1 MKRTDRFSKV
11 FSILSRDWGV
21 TLGIF
26 FAILVSLIV
35 LRSIAPFVFPLYFI
49 FIVGS
54 TIAFFV
60 ISMIE
65 FDILA
70 IFSPIFYI
78 GSLAFLVL
86 PIIFGQVTRGAVRWI
101 PLGPISL
108 QPAEIVRPFLLL
120 FFSFY
125 VHAEPMTAP
134 RFVKTLA
141 LMAVPLFLIL
151 FQPSLGVTILTTFAF
166 LGILFTVP
174 YTKRL
179 ILPGILVILLVSPL
193 VWTFMAPYQKTR
205 VESLIA
211 PHNDPSGAGY
221 NSIQSMIAVG
231 SGKLTGRGLGQGV
244 QTQLSFL
251 PERHTDFI
259 FASVSEELG
268 FVGATLLLIISFFL
282 LSRFISIGSQ
292 SKSKV
297 VTAYATGAFATLTL
311 QTVVHVGMN
320 MGLFPITGLPLPLIS
335 YGGSSL
341 LSTMII
347 YAVLLSGKHSRL

>member
-1 MKRTDRFSKV
+1 MKIPGKLSGVVSV
-11 FSILSRDWGV
+11 FSRDWGV

-26 FAILVSLIV
+26 TALVVSLIV
-35 LRSIAPFVFPLYFI
+35 LRSIAPGVFPLYFI
-49 FIVGS
+49 FIIGS
-54 TIAFFV
+54 LVAFVV
-60 ISMIE
+60 ISAVE

-70 IFSPIFYI
+70 IFSPFFYV
-78 GSLAFLVL
+78 GSLIFLIL
-86 PIIFGQVTRGAVRWI
+86 PIIFGQVTRGAVRWV

-120 FFSFY
+120 FFSYY
-125 VHAEPMTAP
+125 VHAEPMNP
-134 RFVKTLA
+134 LRFVKTLL

-151 FQPSLGVTILTTFAF
+151 FQPSLGVTILTAVAF
-166 LGILFTVP
+166 LGILLTVP
-174 YTKRL
+174 FTKRL
-179 ILPGILVILLVSPL
+179 ILPGIIIVLLISPV
-193 VWTFMAPYQKTR
+193 VWSVMAPYQKTR

-211 PHNDPSGAGY
+211 PQNDPSGAGY

-268 FVGATLLLIISFFL
+268 FVGACLLLVISFFL
-282 LSRFISIGSQ
+282 LFRFISIGSH
-292 SKSKV
+292 SKSDV
-297 VTAYATGAFATLTL
+297 LIAFATGAFATLTL
-311 QTVVHVGMN
+311 QTVVHIGMN

-347 YAVLLSGKHSRL
+347 YAILLSGKHSRL

>member
-1 MKRTDRFSKV
+1 MKIPVRLSGLYAV
-11 FSILSRDWGV
+11 LSRDWGV
-21 TLGIF
+21 TAGIF
-26 FAILVSLIV
+26 TALVVSLIV
-35 LRSIAPFVFPLYFI
+35 LRSIAPFVFPLYFV
-49 FIVGS
+49 FIIGS
-54 TIAFFV
+54 ILAFLV
-60 ISMIE
+60 ISTIE

-70 IFSPIFYI
+70 VFSPFFYV
-78 GSLAFLVL
+78 GSLIFLVL
-86 PIIFGQVTRGAVRWI
+86 PIIFGQVTRGAVRWV

-120 FFSFY
+120 FFSYY
-125 VHAEPMTAP
+125 VHAEPMKMV
-134 RFVKTLA
+134 RFVKTVA

-151 FQPSLGVTILTTFAF
+151 FQPSLGVTILTSFAF
-166 LGILFTVP
+166 LGILLTVP
-174 YTKRL
+174 FTKKLLLPGL
-179 ILPGILVILLVSPL
+179 ILVLLISPV
-193 VWTFMAPYQKTR
+193 VWTFMQPYQRTR

-251 PERHTDFI
+251 PERHTDFV

-268 FVGATLLLIISFFL
+268 FIGACLLLIISFFL
-282 LSRFISIGSQ
+282 LSRFISIGANA
-292 SKSKV
+292 KSDV
-297 VTAYATGAFATLTL
+297 VRAYATGAFATLTL
-311 QTVVHVGMN
+311 QTVVHIGMN

-347 YAVLLSGKHSRL
+347 YGVLISGKHSRL